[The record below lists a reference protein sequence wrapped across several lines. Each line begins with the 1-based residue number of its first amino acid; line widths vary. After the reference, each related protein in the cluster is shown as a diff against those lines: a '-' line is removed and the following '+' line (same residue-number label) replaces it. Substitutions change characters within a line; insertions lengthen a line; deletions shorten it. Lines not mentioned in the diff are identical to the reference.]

1 MRLRMR
7 GVTWSHL
14 TRMDGR
20 YPTALVD
27 LIMPQQRL
35 ELKFVTLL
43 AAAKEEPML
52 IIVTW
57 DKFGVVFSVHF
68 ALVMTAA
75 AQLLRPIDCR
85 LGAALGRKFLGST
98 IPVSGRIPSKTNY
111 QLDELYH
118 VTSVRG
124 IRCGGDGAKAD
135 AAKRRDYTPG
145 K

>member
-1 MRLRMR
+1 MR

-52 IIVTW
+52 IVVTW
-57 DKFGVVFSVHF
+57 DMFGVVFSVHF

-75 AQLLRPIDCR
+75 ARLLRPSGCR
-85 LGAALGRKFLGST
+85 LRLRLVINFLVVLYPYQVEYHPRRTTSWMSCIISLVSEGLDVGETERGRTLQNEEITPPGS
-98 IPVSGRIPSKTNY
+98 N
-111 QLDELYH
+111 
-118 VTSVRG
+118 
-124 IRCGGDGAKAD
+124 
-135 AAKRRDYTPG
+135 
-145 K
+145 

>member
-1 MRLRMR
+1 
-7 GVTWSHL
+7 
-14 TRMDGR
+14 
-20 YPTALVD
+20 
-27 LIMPQQRL
+27 MPQQRL

-98 IPVSGRIPSKTNY
+98 IPVSGVRDHGRGLRAKS
-111 QLDELYH
+111 QELEGANDKH
-118 VTSVRG
+118 VLQQS
-124 IRCGGDGAKAD
+124 
-135 AAKRRDYTPG
+135 Y
-145 K
+145 